1 LKADVVKQIVRN
13 FEEKPG
19 RRFLFLTGREWRTG
33 LLLAVVGAVLTAWFT
48 VNLSP
53 WLSVTV
59 FVVILTV
66 YHMRY
71 AAAFIVPLPHI
82 AILISALEYVLAA
95 WCSLSF
101 PPVNPV
107 YDIGSVLPSYL
118 EYSGPVIV
126 AICLGWGLSLVRL
139 RPIAPASISTGVLN
153 VLPELDLLLAV
164 GLVTTIVGRL
174 VQMNTTSFD
183 FVILLVSYLRFVG
196 VYGRMVLRA
205 PGWQWRLALVLIT
218 EVFFATETA
227 MFNPLLIWGAWTFA
241 VWLYSFRPSPA
252 RVLAPLLVA
261 ALLLPA
267 LQESKWRLRGGLPDI
282 DAASG
287 VAYETNRSDQLS
299 IDRVFSWLGY
309 LADGLGRTLTLDLDD
324 EFLGD
329 TVTRYNQGWIVVR
342 VMSIV
347 PDAQPYAKG
356 DTLKEAAIAALLPR
370 MFAPGK
376 IRAGGQEHMAL
387 YAGIELNEQTS
398 MNLGYAGELYANFGR
413 LLGTV
418 ACGFYALGFGL
429 LFRFI
434 CVRAFRQPLWWSV
447 VPYIFF
453 VVLKGDDGIAE
464 VLTWTVKAALVIAG
478 VIFILPNLR
487 GLLFGQSNRQESALP
502 RQLPPVPVIR

>member
-126 AICLGWGLSLVRL
+126 AICLGWGLSLVRF
-139 RPIAPASISTGVLN
+139 RPIAPARISTGVLN